1 MNEYLNN
8 KASKKRDKKKK
19 KKKNKDRRDLYLK
32 IKRVDDHHPKTLR
45 VISPKWKAYKTSV
58 LLHGQSKCTWRNL
71 KWSRTTDTPPPP
83 PPQKKRRE
91 ENDDDE
97 NKFLLTN

>member
-8 KASKKRDKKKK
+8 KASKKRD
-19 KKKNKDRRDLYLK
+19 KKNKDRRDLYLK

-71 KWSRTTDTPPPP
+71 KWSRTTDPPP
-83 PPQKKRRE
+83 KKKGE
-91 ENDDDE
+91 KKMMMTKINFYIQI
-97 NKFLLTN
+97 KLLG